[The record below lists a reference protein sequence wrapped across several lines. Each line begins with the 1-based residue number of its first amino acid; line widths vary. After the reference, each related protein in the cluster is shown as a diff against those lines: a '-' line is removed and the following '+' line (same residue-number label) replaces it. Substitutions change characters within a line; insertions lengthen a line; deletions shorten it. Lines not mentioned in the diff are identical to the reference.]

1 VISPA
6 PTLETELLLIPSHD
20 RNCAIVARHH
30 GLDGGGGAN
39 FQVIGNEVG
48 LTRERVRQIVSEND
62 PRHYV
67 RSSGLPVL
75 ERVIATV
82 SANLPAPAE
91 NVEALLQAQGLTRT
105 IFRLEGIV
113 EIATLLRR
121 PMPFR
126 ITMLNG
132 RRFVVAAEY
141 PRFRHI
147 VTAARE
153 RVRRYGVANLA
164 ACRPGRSKGGDVQRE
179 LDLLETVL
187 TTAGDFR
194 WLSRNTGWFWFSEV
208 TTNRVVSRIRK
219 MLAVANPLTTAEI
232 RAGLGRMLDPLV
244 PDATLLELCRQLPG
258 LSVDGDRIR
267 ADAEINVS
275 EVLNKTERDI
285 FRLLAENN
293 GCMSNSDLICRSRGI
308 GMKRPTLYQ
317 CVSNSP
323 IVLRHNRNYYRLIG
337 WGQASGG
344 AVVS

>member
-1 VISPA
+1 MP
-6 PTLETELLLIPSHD
+6 PLEPELLLVPPHD
-20 RNCAIVARHH
+20 RNCAIVARHY

-62 PRHYV
+62 PRHYF
-67 RSSGLPVL
+67 RSGGMPVL
-75 ERVIATV
+75 DHVIAAV
-82 SANLPAPAE
+82 AANLPAPAE
-91 NVEALLQAQGLTRT
+91 SLEVLLQAQGLTRSV
-105 IFRLEGIV
+105 FRLEGII
-113 EIATLLRR
+113 EIAALLRR

-126 ITMLNG
+126 ITNLNG
-132 RRFVVAAEY
+132 MRFVVAAEY
-141 PRFRHI
+141 PRFRHV

-164 ACRPGRSKGGDVQRE
+164 ACRAGRSRGGDVQRE
-179 LDLLETVL
+179 IDLLETVL
-187 TTAGDFR
+187 TAAGDFR
-194 WLSRNTGWFWFSEV
+194 WLNRREGWFWFSEV

-232 RAGLGRMLDPLV
+232 RAGLGRMLDPLA

-267 ADAEINVS
+267 TDAEIKVS
-275 EVLNKTERDI
+275 DVLNKTERDI

-308 GMKRPTLYQ
+308 GVKRPTLYQ

-337 WGQASGG
+337 WGQVSGG
-344 AVVS
+344 AALS